1 MAIDY
6 SIAKSYLDA
15 GLSVLPAIKAQKRPN
30 LNTWDCYKNQ
40 LPTDKDLHSWFD
52 NNSSGVCI
60 VCGAVSGNLEIID
73 FDEKGIAYGPWADKV
88 KADPMVAEL
97 YPRLVVEQSPSGGYH
112 VIYRCELPVAGNQKL
127 AKTADAKTLIETR
140 GEGGLFLCAPTE
152 GYQLLQGDFQTIP
165 KISAVERNILLQLAR
180 TFNAEK
186 PKQAAAVGSL
196 GLPIS
201 QPMDAPQTFRRSDAE
216 PEPNG
221 RPGDVFNQ
229 TGDIRALLTKHGWT
243 FAYKSG
249 DEERWTRPGKKTG
262 TSATLRNVDGKE
274 YFYVFSSNAAP
285 LESDRS
291 YDGFGLFAALECGG
305 DTSLASDELAKLGF
319 GDRFAPDPFRPQID
333 FSSLR
338 INGNLPTFQ
347 TTPTKTDAKVFL
359 NRRDPENF
367 EDFPLDHL
375 PPITRRYV
383 VEKAKALNQNP
394 AGIATALLTQAG
406 AHIGAGCK
414 LRLGNDRFTAPI
426 LWFVYMALSG
436 SGKSPVLN
444 GIKNLVQDRIDELRD
459 EYKERQEIYFEEYK
473 LYEKAKKKGEE
484 CKPPKAPEFNRVIIT
499 NATYEGLVKATK
511 ESGGRILLLL
521 DELVSLFAMMN
532 RTNTPGEAQKW
543 LSGYN
548 GESVTTVRSMTQ
560 EINVSDAYWAISG
573 GSTPEKF
580 REFISS
586 SGRDKDGTLS
596 RFIIVW
602 APEQTEYEESDI
614 NLDTL
619 DDMKRVMERLVD
631 FQPPQTGRRR
641 CQVVGLDENT
651 EKAWKAWKRAVF
663 YAKQNSD
670 TDMEVS
676 FISKSQDLLPRI
688 ALILHCLYAAE
699 ESIAK
704 ENESNGRN
712 VTTVD
717 GVTYSDP
724 VRPQMVIPS
733 QIDIE
738 TWNAALEITQWLRQ
752 ETMTCYRMLSLVC
765 PQNVEEKI
773 SKLLSLIKDAGPD
786 GVTARTIGQK
796 IRAFR
801 YESGKQLLIPILNQ
815 LINDGVIK
823 KKLDKGANGS
833 TVTFYTFNNH
843 K

>member
-40 LPTDKDLHSWFD
+40 LPTEKDLHSWFD
-52 NNSSGVCI
+52 KNSSGVCI

-97 YPRLVVEQSPSGGYH
+97 YPRLVVEQSPCGGYH

-201 QPMDAPQTFRRSDAE
+201 QPMDAPQTFRRQDAE

-285 LESDRS
+285 LESERS
-291 YDGFGLFAALECGG
+291 YDGFGLFAALECGN
-305 DTSLASDELAKLGF
+305 DTSKASEELAKLGF
-319 GDRFAPDPFRPQID
+319 GDRLAPVPIRPQIN
-333 FSSLR
+333 FNTLL
-338 INGNLPTFQ
+338 INGSLPSFQ
-347 TTPTKTDAKVFL
+347 TTPLKTDARVFL

-367 EDFPLDHL
+367 EDFPLDSL
-375 PPITRRYV
+375 PPRTRQYV

-394 AGIATALLTQAG
+394 AGIAAALLTQAG

-444 GIKNLVQDRIDELRD
+444 GIKNLVQDRIDELRE
-459 EYKERQEIYFEEYK
+459 EYKERQEIYFEEYR
-473 LYEKAKKKGEE
+473 LYEKARKKGEE

-596 RFIIVW
+596 RFVIVW

-614 NLDTL
+614 NLETL
-619 DDMKRVMERLVD
+619 DNMKRIMEHLVD
-631 FQPPQTGRRR
+631 FQPPQLGRRR
-641 CQVVGLDENT
+641 CKVVTLDKDT
-651 EKAWKAWKRAVF
+651 DAAWKDWKREVF

-676 FISKSQDLLPRI
+676 FLSKSQDLLPRI
-688 ALILHCLYAAE
+688 ALILHCLNAAE
-699 ESIAK
+699 LAIDA
-704 ENESNGRN
+704 ENDSNGRN
-712 VTTVD
+712 VTTID

-724 VRPQMVIPS
+724 YKQMIQIPD
-733 QIDIE
+733 QLDIE
-738 TWNAALEITQWLRQ
+738 TWTAAFEITQWFRQ
-752 ETMTCYRMLSLVC
+752 ETMACYRMLSLVC
-765 PQNVEEKI
+765 PPKVEERI
-773 SKLLSLIKDAGPD
+773 NKLLTLLKDVGQK
-786 GVTARTIGQK
+786 GVTLRDIGQR

-801 YESGKQLLIPILNQ
+801 YESGQQQLTPILSQ
-815 LINDGVIK
+815 FIKDGVVK
-823 KKLDKGANGS
+823 KANVKEENGNI
-833 TVTFYTFNNH
+833 VTRYYYIGNH
-843 K
+843 